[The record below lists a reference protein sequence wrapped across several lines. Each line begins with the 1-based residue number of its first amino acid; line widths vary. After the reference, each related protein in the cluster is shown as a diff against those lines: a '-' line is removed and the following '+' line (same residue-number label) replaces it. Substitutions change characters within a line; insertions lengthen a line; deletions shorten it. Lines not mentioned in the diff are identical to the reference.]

1 MWQLLCVLPYLLAT
15 TGFVLPSALS
25 LSSNSPFQ
33 AAFPGQAES
42 LTHGSDR
49 EWNSLPNPNSTHHL
63 IFNSVS
69 GLLQRWPNALRRNGH
84 SLIPATIPKGTILYH
99 GRADFQIPISPDWV
113 AFDFEFSAMLCIR
126 SCHMISLQAKRD
138 LRLVY
143 FDGLSVAKMTD
154 GPLDSQDVL
163 LWGRPRPDKT
173 FSEIERIEALCDW
186 GRPLGL
192 DGFVRMAFHFEAM
205 ICDFLDAMEVVSFLD
220 LIPLDRSTMP
230 RHLPGVPGTFPKPSP
245 PKLPSGWRGSPPD
258 MRRDLFEA
266 YVAGTWHDRAPGET
280 RLRPDY
286 SGLVTFYDPSLS
298 SLVEARHGKDR
309 LHLRLEGISALDT
322 EQVRDELRTVLTRA
336 RDGGSGIDWGSIVRV
351 VTERYAGRLEYLR
364 LLLSPDTTTFAD
376 ALERAAVAREQLLVM
391 LAPYITTTDVPQQL
405 PTSADLSWA
414 APVAQRCAT
423 TQTSLIPL
431 DILTP
436 QEVRIHASVENTL
449 HEICRRL
456 VLVWVEFFD
465 VEAADEAGAREA
477 TEVAYGQISEL
488 MSWLDWSEWVRCE
501 PGCGLGVFPV
511 SLVYHTMEAKS
522 EGPFVECDCDRVHHQ
537 DDSPF
542 TSTLTFH

>member
-1 MWQLLCVLPYLLAT
+1 MMWQLFCVLPYLLAT
-15 TGFVLPSALS
+15 TGFVLPSVLS
-25 LSSNSPFQ
+25 PSSNGPFQ
-33 AAFPGQAES
+33 AAFRGQPES
-42 LTHGSDR
+42 PTPGSDW
-49 EWNSLPNPNSTHHL
+49 EWNSPPNPNSTHHL

-69 GLLQRWPNALRRNGH
+69 GLLQRWPNTLRRNGH
-84 SLIPATIPKGTILYH
+84 SLVPATIPKGTILYH
-99 GRADFQIPISPDWV
+99 GRADSQIPISPDWV
-113 AFDFEFSAMLCIR
+113 AFDFEHSAILCRR
-126 SCHMISLQAKRD
+126 SCHMITLQAKRD

-143 FDGLSVAKMTD
+143 FDGLSAGKMKD

-163 LWGRPRPDKT
+163 LWGRPRPDKY
-173 FSEIERIEALCDW
+173 FSELERIEALCDW

-192 DGFVRMAFHFEAM
+192 DGFVRMEFHFEAM
-205 ICDFLDAMEVVSFLD
+205 ICDFMDALEVVSFLD
-220 LIPLDRSTMP
+220 LVPLDRSTLP
-230 RHLPGVPGTFPKPSP
+230 RHLPGIPRPLPQPSP

-258 MRRDLFEA
+258 MRRNAIEA
-266 YVAGTWHDRAPGET
+266 FVTGTWHDRAPGET
-280 RLRPDY
+280 RVRPDY

-322 EQVRDELRTVLTRA
+322 EQVRDELRTVLTRE
-336 RDGGSGIDWGSIVRV
+336 RDGGSGIDWGSIVHV

-364 LLLSPDTTTFAD
+364 LLLSPNTTTFAD

-405 PTSADLSWA
+405 PASANLSWA
-414 APVAQRCAT
+414 TLVAQRCAT

-436 QEVRIHASVENTL
+436 QEARIHAAAENTL

-456 VLVWVEFFD
+456 VLVWAEFFD
-465 VEAADEAGAREA
+465 VEAADEAAATEA

-488 MSWLDWSEWVRCE
+488 MEWLDWSEWVRCE
-501 PGCGLGVFPV
+501 PGCGLGEFCYIPSWPYFGEDDLYNIIPRCISFEGFARESGV
-511 SLVYHTMEAKS
+511 SHDGS
-522 EGPFVECDCDRVHHQ
+522 
-537 DDSPF
+537 
-542 TSTLTFH
+542 

>member
-1 MWQLLCVLPYLLAT
+1 MWQLLYVLPYLLAT
-15 TGFVLPSALS
+15 TGFVLPSVLS
-25 LSSNSPFQ
+25 LSSNGPFQ

-49 EWNSLPNPNSTHHL
+49 EWNSPPNPNSTHHL

-69 GLLQRWPNALRRNGH
+69 GLLQQWPNTLRRNGH
-84 SLIPATIPKGTILYH
+84 TLIPATIPKGTILYH

-143 FDGLSVAKMTD
+143 FDGLSVAKTKD

-163 LWGRPRPDKT
+163 L
-173 FSEIERIEALCDW
+173 
-186 GRPLGL
+186 PLGL
-192 DGFVRMAFHFEAM
+192 DGFVRMVFHFEVM
-205 ICDFLDAMEVVSFLD
+205 ICDFLDGMEVVSFLD

-230 RHLPGVPGTFPKPSP
+230 RHLPGIPGTFPKPSP

-266 YVAGTWHDRAPGET
+266 YVTGTWHDRAPGES
-280 RLRPDY
+280 RVRPDY

-322 EQVRDELRTVLTRA
+322 EQVRDELRTVLTRE

-364 LLLSPDTTTFAD
+364 FLLSPDTTTFAD
-376 ALERAAVAREQLLVM
+376 TLERAAVAREQLLVM
-391 LAPYITTTDVPQQL
+391 LAPYITTTDLPQQL
-405 PTSADLSWA
+405 PASANLSWA

-423 TQTSLIPL
+423 TQTSLIPF

-436 QEVRIHASVENTL
+436 QEARIHAAVENTL

-456 VLVWVEFFD
+456 VLVWAEFFD
-465 VEAADEAGAREA
+465 VEAANEAGATEA
-477 TEVAYGQISEL
+477 TEVAYGHISEL
-488 MSWLDWSEWVRCE
+488 MSWLDWSEWMRCE
-501 PGCGLGVFPV
+501 PGCSLGNELPPWPIAFKDAQFG
-511 SLVYHTMEAKS
+511 SADTKLMGYS
-522 EGPFVECDCDRVHHQ
+522 NG
-537 DDSPF
+537 
-542 TSTLTFH
+542 